1 MKKMPDLLLRIVVGL
16 IVFGIFLSAIFFGG
30 EIGFLSMFGFA
41 LVMGLY
47 EFYNLIDKGGFKPQ
61 RLTGYVL
68 GLSLFI
74 GNGLLTFFDQSE
86 KFLFL
91 SLLCLFLILPIELYR
106 KREHPFTNIAHGF
119 LGIIYVAVP
128 VTLLVNIIHPNDDIG
143 YNPLF
148 FVGWLM
154 LILSSDSGAYLAG
167 TAFGKHKLFERISP
181 KKSWEGAIG
190 GLLLSICFAI
200 GFSYF
205 LDFLNIWEWIGLSVV
220 SVVAGING
228 DLVESLLKRNVGAKD
243 SGNLLPGHGGV
254 LDRLDSII
262 LAAPFAYVYLKTFL

>member
-16 IVFGIFLSAIFFGG
+16 IVFGIFLALIFLGK
-30 EIGFLSMFGFA
+30 EIGFLIMFSFA
-41 LVMGLY
+41 LLIGLQ

-61 RLTGYVL
+61 RLTGYLL
-68 GLSLFI
+68 GLSLFL
-74 GNGLLTFFDQSE
+74 GNGMLTFFGHSE
-86 KFLFL
+86 KYLLFP
-91 SLLCLFLILPIELYR
+91 LLCLFLILPIELYR

-128 VTLLVNIIHPNDDIG
+128 VTMLINIVHPNDEIG
-143 YNPLF
+143 YDPLF

-181 KKSWEGAIG
+181 KKSWEGAVG
-190 GLLLSICFAI
+190 GLLMSIGFAV

-205 LDFLNIWEWIGLSVV
+205 LDFLTVWEWIGLSVV
-220 SVVAGING
+220 SVVAGIYG

-243 SGNLLPGHGGV
+243 SGSLLPGHGGV
-254 LDRLDSII
+254 LDRLDSIV
-262 LAAPFAYVYLKTFL
+262 LATPFAFVYLKIFL

>member
-1 MKKMPDLLLRIVVGL
+1 MKKMPELATRIIVGFIL
-16 IVFGIFLSAIFFGG
+16 FGLFLVAIFFGN
-30 EIGFLSMFGFA
+30 EIGFLAAFAFA
-41 LVMGLY
+41 LLMGLK
-47 EFYNLIDKGGFKPQ
+47 EFYNLTNKGGFKPQ
-61 RLTGYVL
+61 RLTGYLL
-68 GLSLFI
+68 GLSLFL
-74 GNGLLTFFDQSE
+74 GNGMLTFFGHSE
-86 KFLFL
+86 KYLLFPL
-91 SLLCLFLILPIELYR
+91 VCLFLIFPIELYR
-106 KREHPFTNIAHGF
+106 KREDPFTNIAHGF

-128 VTLLVNIIHPNDDIG
+128 VTLLINIIHPNDEIG

-181 KKSWEGAIG
+181 KKSWEGAAG
-190 GLLLSICFAI
+190 GLLMSMTFAV

-205 LDFLNIWEWIGLSVV
+205 LEFLTVWEWIGLSFV
-220 SVVAGING
+220 SVVAGIYG

-243 SGNLLPGHGGV
+243 SGTLLPGHGGI

-262 LAAPFAYVYLKTFL
+262 LATPFGFVYLKFFL